1 MTVVKEIK
9 LITCT
14 FVCFGI
20 VLLMSCANPRLP
32 GTKFLDINELP
43 FVHKID
49 IQQGNVI
56 NQDML
61 GQLELG
67 MEKTRIE
74 YIMGTPSIKHTFDSS
89 TWDYFFSYRHEDE
102 YTESRRITLHFDEY
116 DKLTFVSGNIQ
127 ASETT
132 IPIKRFKDV
141 KVAVPRYKELSNFQ
155 RFKNKLPLVEK
166 IKPQI
171 QEDAEEV
178 TIEYKKFE
186 KMITERKRINSDVY
200 VGIKPGPNKKA
211 LSSKDEFKEQKLES
225 IEDGETEN

>member
-1 MTVVKEIK
+1 MPVVKAIK
-9 LITCT
+9 LIVYT
-14 FVCFGI
+14 FVSFGI
-20 VLLMSCANPRLP
+20 VSLSSCANPRLP

-67 MEKTRIE
+67 MERNRIE

-89 TWDYFFSYRHEDE
+89 TWEYFFSYRHEDE
-102 YTESRRITLHFDEY
+102 YTESRRITLHFDDY
-116 DKLTFVSGNIQ
+116 GKLAFVSGNVQ

-132 IPIKRFKDV
+132 VPIKKFKDV
-141 KVAVPRYKELSNFQ
+141 KLAVPRYKELSNFQ
-155 RFKNKLPLVEK
+155 RFKNKLPFRER
-166 IKPQI
+166 IEPQI
-171 QEDAEEV
+171 EEDAEIV
-178 TIEYKKFE
+178 TKEYKKFE

-200 VGIKPGPNKKA
+200 VGIKPSPNKKP
-211 LSSKDEFKEQKLES
+211 LSSKNEYEEQKLES
-225 IEDGETEN
+225 VADREAEN